1 MRAICAGKAGPF
13 HGRIRYKIGMHEFL
27 FGSWRCLVVS
37 VSLLGIGL
45 AQHDQ
50 DGVPEGFTK
59 QEYLRGT
66 VTPEREW
73 WDVQHYDLAMQ
84 VFPETKSLSGS
95 NRIDFKVIKASD
107 RMQIDLQP
115 PLKVTKV
122 LYGDLELKVEHDR
135 NVYWIT
141 FPKALPAGTE
151 QQVQVLYEGRPRQST
166 RPPWSGGLSW
176 RKDEFGNPFIAT
188 TCQGIGASIWWPNK
202 DHGYD
207 EPDRGMDIR
216 VTVPEELTAVSNGR
230 LKEASHDATAKT
242 RAFHWQVLNPI
253 NNYGVNV
260 NIGKYVQ
267 MPSVYKGEGGDLDVS
282 FWVLEHQQEKA
293 LEQFKEVPRTL
304 AAFEHWFGKY
314 PFYEDSYKLVVVPYL
329 GMEHQSSVTY
339 GNGFQ
344 NGYMGRD
351 LSNTGVGMKFDFI
364 VVHESAHE
372 WWGNNISMKDA
383 ADMWIHESFA
393 NYAENLFVEY
403 HFTEK
408 EAQDY
413 VIGCR
418 ALIRNDTPII
428 GTYGVNNSGSGDMYY
443 KGGNMLHTMRHMLND
458 DQKWREVLRGLNQK
472 FWHQTVGT
480 AEFEQYISRETGFD
494 FGKVFDQYLRT
505 TKIPQLNYKV
515 DDDAVSIWWRN
526 VVPGFQVPVVLT
538 INGKQQRVL
547 VAEEPYKVTL
557 SEALQSL
564 ELDRNFYMTVA
575 AQ

>member
-1 MRAICAGKAGPF
+1 MVGLGAELL
-13 HGRIRYKIGMHEFL
+13 IRYNERMNE
-27 FGSWRCLVVS
+27 SWSRSLRTAAVS
-37 VSLLGIGL
+37 VALLSAIA
-45 AQHDQ
+45 AQQH
-50 DGVPEGFTK
+50 GEAGSFTK
-59 QEYLRGT
+59 QEQLRGS
-66 VTPEREW
+66 VTKEREW
-73 WDVQHYDLAMQ
+73 WDVLHYDLQ
-84 VFPETKSLSGS
+84 LHVFPETKSLSGS
-95 NRIDFKVIKASD
+95 NTIDFKVLKASD

-115 PLKVTKV
+115 PLNVTRV
-122 LYGDLELKVEHDR
+122 LFDGSDLKFERDG
-135 NVYWIT
+135 NVYWVQFAKELT
-141 FPKALPAGTE
+141 KDSE
-151 QQVQVLYEGRPRQST
+151 QKVQVFYEGRPRQST

-176 RKDEFGNPFIAT
+176 RKDEQGNPFIAT

-216 VTVPEELTAVSNGR
+216 VTVPEGLTAVSNGR
-230 LKEASHDATAKT
+230 LLDQQHDDKQQTAT
-242 RAFHWQVLNPI
+242 FHWQVRNPI

-260 NIGKYVQ
+260 NIGKYVV
-267 MPSVYKGEGGDLDVS
+267 MPSVYKGEGGKLDVS
-282 FWVLEHQQEKA
+282 YWVLEHQQEKA
-293 LEQFKEVPRTL
+293 KQQFQEVPRTL

-364 VVHESAHE
+364 IVHESAHE

-383 ADMWIHESFA
+383 AYMWIHESFA

-403 HFTEK
+403 HFTQK

-418 ALIRNDTPII
+418 ALIKNDSPII

-458 DQKWREVLRGLNQK
+458 DNKWRALLRGLNQE
-472 FWHQTVGT
+472 FWHQTIGT
-480 AEFEQYISRETGFD
+480 AEFEQYISRATGFD
-494 FGKVFDQYLRT
+494 YSLVFDQYLRT
-505 TKIPQLNYKV
+505 TKIPVLQHQV
-515 DDDAVSIWWRN
+515 DDGELTVWWSN
-526 VVPGFQVPVVLT
+526 VVAGFVVPVVLL
-538 INGKQQRVL
+538 INGEQQRV
-547 VAEEPYKVTL
+547 VIAEQPTKVPL
-557 SEALQSL
+557 KGKL
-564 ELDRNFYMTVA
+564 ESFAVDRNFYMKLA
-575 AQ
+575 DK